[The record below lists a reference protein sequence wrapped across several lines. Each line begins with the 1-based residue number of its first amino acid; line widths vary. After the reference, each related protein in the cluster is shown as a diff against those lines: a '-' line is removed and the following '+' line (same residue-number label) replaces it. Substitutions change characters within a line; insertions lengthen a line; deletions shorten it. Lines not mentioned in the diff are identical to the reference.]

1 MTYIEA
7 VLNNKALLLDI
18 DDYVERWHNNEAP
31 KKYVELRDY
40 LGMTKE
46 DYALWVMHPN
56 KLIDIIEK
64 YKSIKS

>member
-46 DYALWVMHPN
+46 DYAL
-56 KLIDIIEK
+56 
-64 YKSIKS
+64 